1 VRRFRRLGLSLL
13 LAACLGASAD
23 IPPASS
29 PATAAPSGDPF
40 APLHERQQ
48 SVRERMLQLEGRM
61 LKLAAQLAEAEPEKS
76 ERLSDALAQ
85 TGQLRLKARL
95 ERLVELLREQRFS
108 ESEHEQQGLLTDLE
122 ALMSLLTTSSSE
134 ADRERERR
142 RQIEA
147 FQRQVRQLMDEQLQ
161 HLYRTK
167 HLEKQLEP
175 GDAGA
180 PSAEAREMLRQ
191 LESLQRQTQQKAAQ
205 VGREMKAL
213 ERPDVPAPAKG
224 HIERAAESMRS
235 AADRLGQ
242 QKATDAAAAEQD
254 ALDEMQQA
262 LDELD
267 ESLRQVRREEMEET
281 LDALEA
287 RLRALLSGER
297 EVRDQVAAVASQ
309 PSNGPT
315 RIEQLQLSAA
325 ATQQRELEEDCEAAL
340 RILTDEG
347 TTVVVPSL
355 MRQLAAD
362 MNQVARRLADGDASD
377 ATRALLDQ
385 IIATLEEL
393 LAAVELKRDE
403 LTQQDQDTGDNRGQ
417 VPPLLPRSA
426 ELRLLR
432 GAQVRIN
439 ERTDSLHGAPQSE
452 IGVAELR
459 SLAQRQQ
466 ELAGLARQIHERQ

>member
-1 VRRFRRLGLSLL
+1 MG
-13 LAACLGASAD
+13 AAAD

-29 PATAAPSGDPF
+29 PAAGVQAGDPS

-48 SVRERMLQLEGRM
+48 SVRERMLQLEGLM

-76 ERLSDALAQ
+76 ERLADALAQ
-85 TGQLRLKARL
+85 TGRLRLKARL

-108 ESEHEQQGLLTDLE
+108 ESEHEQQELLADLE
-122 ALMSLLTTSSSE
+122 ALMSLLTTSSSDV
-134 ADRERERR
+134 DRERERR

-175 GDAGA
+175 GEPGDAGA
-180 PSAEAREMLRQ
+180 PPAEAREMLRQ

-205 VGREMKAL
+205 VAREMKAL
-213 ERPDVPAPAKG
+213 DRPDVPTPAKG
-224 HIERAAESMRS
+224 HVERAAESMRS
-235 AADRLGQ
+235 AADRLGRQ
-242 QKATDAAAAEQD
+242 QPADAASAEQD

-262 LDELD
+262 IDELD

-287 RLRALLSGER
+287 RLRALLAGER

-309 PSNGPT
+309 PADGPT
-315 RIEQLQLSAA
+315 RLEQLQLSAA
-325 ATQQRELEEDCEAAL
+325 ATRQQELSQDCEAAL

-347 TTVVVPSL
+347 TTVVVPAL

-362 MNQVARRLADGDASD
+362 MNQAGRRLAEGDASD

-393 LAAVELKRDE
+393 LAAVERKRDE
-403 LTQQDQDTGDNRGQ
+403 LTQQDQNPGENPGQ

-439 ERTDSLHGAPQSE
+439 ERTGSLRDTPQA
-452 IGVAELR
+452 GDVAAELR
-459 SLAQRQQ
+459 RLAQRQE
-466 ELAGLARQIHERQ
+466 ELADLARQIHERQ